1 MTAIFGFYCSLMA
14 GTCHLYRELVIGSFV
29 KVVLGMKHTITRFFG
44 LGEKDQQVE
53 LDTIETEVELD
64 KIEVID
70 ERDEIKKIPIESIV
84 PNRFQPRTVF
94 DEAKIEELS
103 RTIHI
108 HGIIQPIVVREFEA
122 DRYEIIAGE
131 RRWRAMKK
139 LGWDLVPA
147 IIKNL
152 SDTETASVAL
162 IENLQRE
169 ELSPIEEAIA
179 YGKLLELHNLTQEA
193 LAQRLGKGQS
203 TVANKLRLLKLPEEV
218 QNALLNKQITE
229 RHARSLIS
237 LKDPEKQIKL
247 LEEIIEKSL
256 NVKQTEER
264 VVRLL
269 EQKTGKPKPKRK
281 AFSKDMRI
289 AVNTIRQ
296 SLSMVSNSGINL
308 AAEEEEFEDFYQFT
322 IKIPKKK

>member
-1 MTAIFGFYCSLMA
+1 MR
-14 GTCHLYRELVIGSFV
+14 HSF
-29 KVVLGMKHTITRFFG
+29 TRFFG
-44 LGEKDQQVE
+44 LGEKGEQDLE
-53 LDTIETEVELD
+53 LEKEIE
-64 KIEVID
+64 ID
-70 ERDEIKKIPIESIV
+70 RNEEIKKIPIDNIF

-94 DEAKIEELS
+94 DDEKIEELS

-108 HGIIQPIVVREFEA
+108 HGIIQPIVVRQFDK

-139 LGWDLVPA
+139 LGWDEVPA
-147 IIKNL
+147 IVKNM

-203 TVANKLRLLKLPEEV
+203 TVANKLRLLKLPQEIQE
-218 QNALLNKQITE
+218 ALLNKIITE
-229 RHARSLIS
+229 RHARALIP
-237 LKDPEKQIKL
+237 LKNPEKQVL
-247 LEEIIEKSL
+247 LLQEIMEKNL
-256 NVKQTEER
+256 NVKQTEDR
-264 VVRLL
+264 VVKLL
-269 EQKTGKPKPKRK
+269 EQKNQKPKPKRK

-296 SLSMVSNSGINL
+296 SLSMVSDSGIDLN
-308 AAEEEEFEDFYQFT
+308 AEEEEFDEFYQFT
-322 IKIPKKK
+322 IRIPKKK